1 MLTPVE
7 PADLLPADAGRT
19 PAASQTP
26 SGDADGARFL
36 SVERSRLVGTVRV
49 SGAKNSVLRLLA
61 ASLLTPERIVLTNYP
76 AALLDAIVHVGMLEA
91 LGKRC
96 TVDGDTLTI
105 EEGAAPASDLTW
117 HGRSIRNTLLILGAL
132 VARTGAGSVP
142 MPGGCDLG
150 DRKTDLHELVLTR
163 LGAKVWYEGERLF
176 AEAPYGLTGAEIVL
190 PLRSTGATENAL
202 IAASLA
208 RGTTRLWNPHIRP
221 EILDLARFLE
231 RMGAKITVYGQE
243 SIEITG
249 AERLDGI
256 VHRVM
261 PDNMEAMTWLIGSVI
276 TGGDVEIHDF
286 PAEDLEVPLIF
297 LRESGA
303 RVFRDGS
310 TAIVRSGRAYPV
322 EISTGPYPGINSD
335 MQPLFA
341 AMGACARGSSRIVDL
356 RFAGRYAYL
365 EEFARMGIASDV
377 RGDTAHIEGTSAI
390 RGAEVRAL
398 DLRAGAAL
406 ALLGLVAEGR
416 TRIADA
422 WQIERGY
429 DRFLAKAQGLGARM
443 SYDD

>member
-1 MLTPVE
+1 MTSAAPKLMPVQ
-7 PADLLPADAGRT
+7 ADDVG
-19 PAASQTP
+19 ASE
-26 SGDADGARFL
+26 ARFL
-36 SVERSRLVGTVRV
+36 QVSRSRLVGQVRV

-61 ASLLTPERIVLTNYP
+61 ASLLTPEKIVLRNYP
-76 AALLDAIVHVGMLEA
+76 DKLLDAIVHVGMLEA

-96 TVDGDTLTI
+96 SVADGTLTI
-105 EEGAAPASDLTW
+105 EEDRAPASELVWD
-117 HGRSIRNTLLILGAL
+117 GRSIRNTLLILGAL

-142 MPGGCDLG
+142 MPGGCNLG
-150 DRKTDLHELVLTR
+150 ERKTDLHEMVLSK
-163 LGAKVWYEGERLF
+163 LGARVWWEGERLC
-176 AEAPYGLTGAEIVL
+176 AEAPNGLTGADIVL

-202 IAASLA
+202 IAGSLA
-208 RGTTRLWNPHIRP
+208 RGTTRLWNPHVRP
-221 EILDLARFLE
+221 EILDLAAFLT
-231 RMGAKITVYGQE
+231 RMGANIVVHGQE

-256 VHRVM
+256 THRVM
-261 PDNMEAMTWLIGSVI
+261 PDNMEAMTWVIGSVV

-286 PAEDLEVPLIF
+286 PAQDLEVPLIF

-303 RVFRDGS
+303 KIFRDGDV
-310 TAIVRSGRAYPV
+310 AIVRSGRPYPV

-341 AMGACARGSSRIVDL
+341 VLGACARGESRIVDL

-365 EEFARMGIASDV
+365 REFARMGIESDV
-377 RGDTAHIEGTSAI
+377 RDGTAHIHGSAAI

-406 ALLGLVAEGR
+406 SLLGMVADGQ

-429 DRFLAKAQGLGARM
+429 DNFLAKARALGADM
-443 SYDD
+443 SYSQ

>member
-1 MLTPVE
+1 MTSH
-7 PADLLPADAGRT
+7 AALLIRPND
-19 PAASQTP
+19 
-26 SGDADGARFL
+26 SGNNDSAEAPFL
-36 SVERSRLVGTVRV
+36 HVERSRLLGEVRV

-61 ASLLTPERIVLTNYP
+61 ASLLTPERIVLHNYP

-96 TVDGDTLTI
+96 TVENDRLII
-105 EEGAAPASDLTW
+105 EEVSPPPSDLEW
-117 HGRSIRNTLLILGAL
+117 NGRSIRNTLLVLGAL

-142 MPGGCDLG
+142 IPGGCDLG
-150 DRKTDLHELVLTR
+150 DRKTDLHEMLLTK
-163 LGAKVWYEGERLF
+163 LGARVWYEGARLF
-176 AEAPYGLTGAEIVL
+176 AEAPNGLTGTDIVL
-190 PLRSTGATENAL
+190 PMRSTGATENAL
-202 IAASLA
+202 IVASLA
-208 RGTTRLWNPHIRP
+208 RGTTRLWNPHVRP
-221 EILDLARFLE
+221 EILELARFLE

-249 AERLDGI
+249 AEQLDGI

-276 TGGDVEIHDF
+276 TGGSVEIHDF
-286 PAEDLEVPLIF
+286 PAQDLEVPLIF

-303 RVFRDGS
+303 KIFREGN
-310 TAIVRSGRAYPV
+310 TAIVRSSRAYPI

-341 AMGACARGSSRIVDL
+341 CMGACARGESRIVDL
-356 RFAGRYAYL
+356 RFVGRYAYL
-365 EEFARMGIASDV
+365 NEFAKMGITSEV
-377 RGDTAHIEGTSAI
+377 RGNTAHIHGAGLAAGTI

-406 ALLGLVAEGR
+406 LLLGMVADGR

-429 DRFLAKAQGLGARM
+429 DQFLVKAQSLGANI
-443 SYDD
+443 SYGA

>member
-1 MLTPVE
+1 MNTNIASLNLASDDVVNEGSTSASDILHVE
-7 PADLLPADAGRT
+7 H
-19 PAASQTP
+19 
-26 SGDADGARFL
+26 
-36 SVERSRLVGTVRV
+36 SRLVGEVRV

-61 ASLLTPERIVLTNYP
+61 ASLLTSERIVLHNYP
-76 AALLDAIVHVGMLEA
+76 ASLLDAIVHVGMLEA
-91 LGKRC
+91 LGKTC
-96 TVDGDTLTI
+96 VVTGDTLTI
-105 EEGAAPASDLTW
+105 EEAAVPPSDLEW
-117 HGRSIRNTLLILGAL
+117 QGRSIRNTLLILGAL

-150 DRKTDLHELVLTR
+150 DRKTDLHEMVLTR
-163 LGAKVWYEGERLF
+163 LGARVWYEGERLF
-176 AEAPYGLTGAEIVL
+176 AEAPNGLTGADIVL
-190 PLRSTGATENAL
+190 PMRSTGATENAL

-243 SIEITG
+243 SIEIVG
-249 AERLDGI
+249 AEQLDGI

-276 TGGDVEIHDF
+276 TGGDIEIHDF
-286 PAEDLEVPLIF
+286 PASDLEVPLIF

-303 RVFRDGS
+303 KVFCAGD

-341 AMGACARGSSRIVDL
+341 AMGACARGESRIVDL
-356 RFAGRYAYL
+356 RFINRYAYL
-365 EEFARMGIASDV
+365 EEFAKMGVASDV
-377 RGDTAHIEGTSAI
+377 RGGTAHIQGTSAI
-390 RGAEVRAL
+390 RGADVRAL
-398 DLRAGAAL
+398 DLRAGSAL
-406 ALLGLVAEGR
+406 SLLGMVAEGP
-416 TRIADA
+416 TRISDA

-429 DRFLAKAQGLGARM
+429 DQFLAKAKALGANM
-443 SYDD
+443 QYGG

>member
-1 MLTPVE
+1 MPVQ
-7 PADLLPADAGRT
+7 ADDVG
-19 PAASQTP
+19 ASE
-26 SGDADGARFL
+26 ARFL
-36 SVERSRLVGTVRV
+36 QVSRSRLVGQVRV

-61 ASLLTPERIVLTNYP
+61 ASLLTPEKIVLRNYP
-76 AALLDAIVHVGMLEA
+76 DKLLDAIVHVGMLEA

-96 TVDGDTLTI
+96 SVADGTLTI
-105 EEGAAPASDLTW
+105 EEDRAPASELVWD
-117 HGRSIRNTLLILGAL
+117 GRSIRNTLLILGAL

-142 MPGGCDLG
+142 MPGGCNLG
-150 DRKTDLHELVLTR
+150 ERKTDLHEMVLSK
-163 LGAKVWYEGERLF
+163 LGARVWWEGERLC
-176 AEAPYGLTGAEIVL
+176 AEAPNGLTGADIVL

-202 IAASLA
+202 IAGSLA
-208 RGTTRLWNPHIRP
+208 RGTTRLWNPHVRP
-221 EILDLARFLE
+221 EILDLAAFLT
-231 RMGAKITVYGQE
+231 RMGANIVVHGQE

-256 VHRVM
+256 THRVM
-261 PDNMEAMTWLIGSVI
+261 PDNMEAMTWVIGSVV

-286 PAEDLEVPLIF
+286 PAQDLEVPLIF

-303 RVFRDGS
+303 KIFRDGDV
-310 TAIVRSGRAYPV
+310 AIVRSGRPYPV

-341 AMGACARGSSRIVDL
+341 VLGACARGESRIVDL

-365 EEFARMGIASDV
+365 REFARMGIESDV
-377 RGDTAHIEGTSAI
+377 RDGTAHIHGSAAI

-406 ALLGLVAEGR
+406 SLLGMVADGQ

-429 DRFLAKAQGLGARM
+429 DNFLAKARALGADM
-443 SYDD
+443 SYSQ

>member
-1 MLTPVE
+1 MSKNTG
-7 PADLLPADAGRT
+7 ADREQLE
-19 PAASQTP
+19 
-26 SGDADGARFL
+26 ARYL
-36 SVERSRLVGTVRV
+36 EIEASRLVGEVRI

-61 ASLLTPERIVLTNYP
+61 ASLLTPETVTLHNYP
-76 AALLDAIVHVGMLEA
+76 AELLDAVVHVGMLEA

-96 TVDGDTLTI
+96 TVSNGTLTI
-105 EEGAAPASDLTW
+105 AEDKTPPSDLEW
-117 HGRSIRNTLLILGAL
+117 NGRSIRNTLLILGAL

-142 MPGGCDLG
+142 MPGGCNLG

-176 AEAPYGLTGAEIVL
+176 AEAPNGLTGTDIVL
-190 PLRSTGATENAL
+190 PMRSTGATENAL

-231 RMGAKITVYGQE
+231 AMGAKVSVFGQE

-249 AERLDGI
+249 IEQLDGI

-286 PAEDLEVPLIF
+286 PAQDLEVPLIF

-303 RVFRDGS
+303 KVFLSGS
-310 TAIVRSGRAYPV
+310 TAIVRSGRPYPI

-341 AMGACARGSSRIVDL
+341 AMGACARGESRIVDL
-356 RFAGRYAYL
+356 RFAGRYDYL
-365 EEFARMGIASDV
+365 QEFARMGVNSEV
-377 RGDTAHIEGTSAI
+377 RGDTAYIHGGGQQGGTI

-406 ALLGLVAEGR
+406 SLLGMVADGC

-429 DRFLAKAQGLGARM
+429 NQFLAKARGLGAEMR
-443 SYDD
+443 YGR